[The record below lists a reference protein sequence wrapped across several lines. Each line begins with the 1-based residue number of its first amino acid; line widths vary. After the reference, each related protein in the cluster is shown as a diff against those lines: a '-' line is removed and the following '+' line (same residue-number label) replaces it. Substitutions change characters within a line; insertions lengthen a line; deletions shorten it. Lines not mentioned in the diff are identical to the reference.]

1 MRDPFAAHTMREF
14 RQHVGIA
21 APLPLPN
28 IDTDTIIPSRE
39 MKHVSKTG
47 LAQGLFSGWR
57 YLNERKKEPNPEF
70 VLNQHR
76 YRETTILV
84 TGENFGCGSSREHA
98 VWALLEYGI
107 RSIIAPSFGRIFLTN
122 CVRNGILP
130 AAINENQCLDILS
143 LITDQNIENRIEI
156 DLEKNLITLSNGK
169 NFQFEL
175 NSTDRENLLNGW
187 DMIDKTLINQKE
199 IIEFE
204 KKDQPNRPWQ
214 YR

>member
-1 MRDPFAAHTMREF
+1 MRDPFAGRTMRKF

-47 LAQGLFSGWR
+47 LALGLFSGWR
-57 YLNERKKEPNPEF
+57 YLNEKKEEANPKF
-70 VLNQHR
+70 VLNQPR
-76 YRETTILV
+76 YKETTILV

-107 RSIIAPSFGRIFLTN
+107 RAIVAPSFGRIFLTN

-130 AAINENQCLDILS
+130 AAINENQSLDILG
-143 LITDQNIENRIEI
+143 LITDKNFDNRLEI

-169 NFQFEL
+169 NYQFQL
-175 NSTDRENLLNGW
+175 NSADRENLLNGW
-187 DMIDKTLINQKE
+187 DMIDKTLLNQKE

-204 KKDQPNRPWQ
+204 RRDQSDRPWQ